1 MPFVS
6 APAERDART
15 ALSDEAASVDDVAF
29 FMDKHISRSRPAA
42 RLPVV
47 WIRVMWIP
55 VVYTR
60 APGGLNSDG
69 GTSQRKD

>member
-47 WIRVMWIP
+47 
-55 VVYTR
+55 
-60 APGGLNSDG
+60 
-69 GTSQRKD
+69 